1 MDPTYRNL
9 TAVFTVGTVILWC
22 LTNFL
27 LTCDPDL
34 DVAEQRNSYGKGA
47 ENKQGAVPITDDPSA
62 REWLKSKLV
71 ESPKHRNMS
80 SSSCRST
87 HGESH
92 AAPFAAIAAVGELHL
107 NLDVQ
112 GRRRQIHSG
121 RRHAERHHFRYA
133 RHRHDCERPRE

>member
-47 ENKQGAVPITDDPSA
+47 ENKQGAVPITGPLPPKDNSA
-62 REWLKSKLV
+62 TLFY
-71 ESPKHRNMS
+71 
-80 SSSCRST
+80 T
-87 HGESH
+87 
-92 AAPFAAIAAVGELHL
+92 APLCFF
-107 NLDVQ
+107 
-112 GRRRQIHSG
+112 RQTTQVPENG
-121 RRHAERHHFRYA
+121 
-133 RHRHDCERPRE
+133 